1 MTNHRASSDS
11 VFDTHLTTLDATSLD
26 NKTTAWSGLQTN
38 LDSEKTLLNGQK
50 GKLANHVGK
59 VEQMLA
65 DLQTLKAFES
75 GGASD
80 ISQLTGVTQET
91 AQSPTGTVTFTG
103 GGQWLTTPDQ
113 GNRTSGQIN
122 VEFQNSINPGWLSVF
137 IRFSQ
142 NHLLDALS
150 VYDITFSGENFNSA
164 SAADILFDARK
175 SNFVN
180 SSWSDSLTSYTN
192 EDMIHIRF
200 ESTRTL
206 NSNTGFKIAYR
217 VIPNNYSL
225 FF

>member
-11 VFDTHLTTLDATSLD
+11 VFDTHLATLDTSSLV
-26 NKTTAWSGLQTN
+26 NKSTAWSGLQTN

-80 ISQLTGVTQET
+80 ISELTGVTQET

-103 GGQWLTTPDQ
+103 SGQWLTTPDQ

-164 SAADILFDARK
+164 SARK
-175 SNFVN
+175 SNREF
-180 SSWSDSLTSYTN
+180 
-192 EDMIHIRF
+192 
-200 ESTRTL
+200 
-206 NSNTGFKIAYR
+206 
-217 VIPNNYSL
+217 
-225 FF
+225 